1 MEKINPE
8 EPTKKLDGEQLDE
21 FNTRIKNMTLKQ
33 LKIAR
38 STMNG
43 LYQMMRLKTKAF
55 SNSEDKEMYARKLK
69 ELEAYESQVRLFDYY
84 ISKKKEE

>member
-1 MEKINPE
+1 MEKVNPE
-8 EPTKKLDGEQLDE
+8 KPIEKLEGEQLDV
-21 FNTRIKNMTLKQ
+21 FNSRIQNMTLKQ

-43 LYQMMRLKTKAF
+43 IYQMMKLKTKAF
-55 SNSEDKEMYARKLK
+55 SNSKDKETYARKLK